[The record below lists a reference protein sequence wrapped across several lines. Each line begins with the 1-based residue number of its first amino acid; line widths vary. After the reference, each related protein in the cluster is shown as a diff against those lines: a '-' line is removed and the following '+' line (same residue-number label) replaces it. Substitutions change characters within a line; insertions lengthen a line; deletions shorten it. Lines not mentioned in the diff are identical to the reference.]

1 MNEWMN
7 EWISIILTDKKHPY
21 INKVKSSSLSVL
33 KALEVIQD
41 YKKMVLTKSQ
51 EISKTSDISHGP
63 YLKICLNRKADRIP
77 VTYLSL
83 QTGFL

>member
-1 MNEWMN
+1 
-7 EWISIILTDKKHPY
+7 
-21 INKVKSSSLSVL
+21 
-33 KALEVIQD
+33 
-41 YKKMVLTKSQ
+41 MVLTKSQ